1 MTELAGISVRKNEE
15 GKVTHLIFEV
25 DKHQDFLQPVL
36 NNLGIIEKTKF
47 RQDFDNAM
55 TAEEVRTSIYKT
67 IDHLFDAK
75 EKSKV

>member
-1 MTELAGISVRKNEE
+1 MTKVAGVSIQENEE

-25 DKHQDFLQPVL
+25 DKHQAFLQPVL
-36 NNLGIIEKTKF
+36 IDLGIVEKTKF
-47 RQDFDNAM
+47 REDFDNAM
-55 TAEEVRTSIYKT
+55 TAEEVWASVYKT